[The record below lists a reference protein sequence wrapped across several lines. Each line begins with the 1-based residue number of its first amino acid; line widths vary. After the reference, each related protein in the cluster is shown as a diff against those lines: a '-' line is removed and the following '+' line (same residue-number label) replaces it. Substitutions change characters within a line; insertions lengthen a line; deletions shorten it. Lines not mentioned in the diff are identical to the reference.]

1 MKNTKLIIALAL
13 ALGLAACGNQPKSN
27 ENTDPTPATVTETPF
42 DWGML
47 KLGMEIP
54 KTIEGCTIE
63 PVTYMAEG
71 EQQVEYAIKKDGKTL
86 AILEPEF
93 DVDLM
98 ELTNKVGVIA
108 IHSEEYQTDKGFH
121 VGSNINDIF
130 AAYPDMLT
138 TGYAPDGNLYV
149 DLGGTQFVVSGEDY
163 AGTLPELSCDEGEL
177 IAEPTFKPDAKV
189 KVVRLYKWDF

>member
-138 TGYAPDGNLYV
+138 TGTCMSTWVGPSSWCRARTMQAPSPNSVATKASSSL
-149 DLGGTQFVVSGEDY
+149 S
-163 AGTLPELSCDEGEL
+163 LPSS
-177 IAEPTFKPDAKV
+177 PMPK
-189 KVVRLYKWDF
+189 